1 MSLISKAIDRL
12 PSSKRAMRESIQASQ
27 KAVEE
32 VQALERRL
40 YAQNDMLKS
49 LQAASAT
56 ANLS

>member
-32 VQALERRL
+32 VQALRDGSTPKTTCSKACR
-40 YAQNDMLKS
+40 
-49 LQAASAT
+49 AASAT